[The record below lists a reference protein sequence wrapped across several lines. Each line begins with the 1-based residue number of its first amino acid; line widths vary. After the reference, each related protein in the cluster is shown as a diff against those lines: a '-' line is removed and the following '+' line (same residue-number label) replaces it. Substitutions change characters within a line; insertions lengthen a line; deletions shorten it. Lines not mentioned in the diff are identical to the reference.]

1 LVKNTS
7 GAHIKLQS
15 EVWNLVVHAVWY
27 GHFGAV
33 SSKDIKIFISLAKGY
48 LLRGNTMGGYL
59 SGGCMA
65 SQVYSQELKD
75 MQVLHK

>member
-1 LVKNTS
+1 LKKTS
-7 GAHIKLQS
+7 GAHLKLQS
-15 EVWNLVVHAVWY
+15 EVWNLVVHVWH
-27 GHFGAV
+27 GHFGAA

-48 LLRGNTMGGYL
+48 LLRGNTMSGYL

-75 MQVLHK
+75 M